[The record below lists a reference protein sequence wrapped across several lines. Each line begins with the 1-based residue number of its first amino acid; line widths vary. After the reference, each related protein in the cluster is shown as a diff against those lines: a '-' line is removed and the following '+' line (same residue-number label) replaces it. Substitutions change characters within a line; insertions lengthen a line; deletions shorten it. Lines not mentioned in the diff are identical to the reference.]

1 MGVVS
6 ERERASRWRQLLH
19 LHLEGVERVVRMC
32 EVYLHQIICRL
43 SYPRP
48 SGKEGGRVR
57 GSRGGGEVAVGV
69 EPFVLRRQ
77 RPYLKEESGGMAA
90 ATPTFLFL
98 ARSLVLQKK
107 PRE

>member
-6 ERERASRWRQLLH
+6 ERRDGDNFIFWRERR
-19 LHLEGVERVVRMC
+19 GERVVRMC

-57 GSRGGGEVAVGV
+57 GSGGGGEVAVGV